1 MAQAKRCPIC
11 KWPVK
16 GSKKCPCCGW
26 VLESEELILSEPSVL
41 QEFEDKMAQARK
53 QWRKAI
59 ADYSSGRLGYGEE
72 AVRRLRKRLKEK
84 GFNPGKAFSNWAL
97 AHAPEPSGSYAFP
110 ASQTKEDAEGL
121 SFSEKLCLLLTFCP
135 LRSSIRR
142 RRIKHGIPH
151 WD

>member
-1 MAQAKRCPIC
+1 
-11 KWPVK
+11 VK

-110 ASQTKEDAEGL
+110 ASQTREDAKEL
-121 SFSEKLCLLLTFCP
+121 FFFTITDFTICP